1 MFADFKC
8 DHAAIMKTSFVKD
21 TQPSRFRPYKFM
33 TDQKEIDACVM
44 LLVREYGAIKD
55 VFLIA
60 ASESGFY
67 PNISQDYMT
76 DFCKKNKIMSNAKRH
91 RFEQADLE
99 KIFEETNMEWVEDEA
114 DANPDDLL
122 NRSEFLEILMRIAHK
137 KYGIDYIDYMEKQA
151 ELGKDG
157 QEGMNDV
164 VRNSALKQR
173 STNNSHYLTTSQG
186 LARILNDVII
196 PISDRADIAG
206 FRENRC
212 HNDARVCST
221 IMKNYVNIQQLYQ
234 RHL

>member
-21 TQPSRFRPYKFM
+21 TEPRRFRPYKFM

-67 PNISQDYMT
+67 PNISQDYMI
-76 DFCKKNKIMSNAKRH
+76 DFCKQNKIMSNAKRY

-137 KYGIDYIDYMEKQA
+137 KYGLEKQA

-157 QEGMNDV
+157 QDGMNDAV
-164 VRNSALKQR
+164 GNSALKQR
-173 STNNSHYLTTSQG
+173 STKNSHYLTTSQG
-186 LARILNDVII
+186 LARILKDVII
-196 PISDRADIAG
+196 PISDRADVAG

-212 HNDARVCST
+212 HKDALVCST

>member
-21 TQPSRFRPYKFM
+21 TQPRRFRPYKFM
-33 TDQKEIDACVM
+33 TDQKEIDACVL

-67 PNISQDYMT
+67 PNISQDYMI
-76 DFCKKNKIMSNAKRH
+76 DFCKKNKIMSNTKRH
-91 RFEQADLE
+91 RFDQADLE

-137 KYGIDYIDYMEKQA
+137 KYGMERLA
-151 ELGKDG
+151 ALGKDG
-157 QEGMNDV
+157 REEMNDDAG
-164 VRNSALKQR
+164 NSALKRR
-173 STNNSHYLTTSQG
+173 STDKSHYLTTSQG

-212 HNDARVCST
+212 HKDARVCST
-221 IMKNYVNIQQLYQ
+221 IMKNYVNIQHLYQ